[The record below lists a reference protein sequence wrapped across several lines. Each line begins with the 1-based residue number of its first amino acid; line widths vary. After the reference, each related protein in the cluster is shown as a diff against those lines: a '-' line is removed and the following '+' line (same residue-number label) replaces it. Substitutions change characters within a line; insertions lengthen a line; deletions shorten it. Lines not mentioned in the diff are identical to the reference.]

1 MTMPMITTAA
11 TVMCPHGG
19 TVQLSTAN
27 STVTADGAAVCLLS
41 DSHTVT
47 GCPFTLPSG
56 TPSPCTSVQ
65 WSAPATRSTV
75 AGAAPLLQ
83 TSVGL
88 CVSAAQVPQGP
99 AVVASTQTLVKGL

>member
-1 MTMPMITTAA
+1 MPMITTAA

-27 STVTADGAAVCLLS
+27 STVTADGAAVCLVS
-41 DSHTVT
+41 DQHTVT
-47 GCPFTLPSG
+47 GCAFTLPSG
-56 TPSPCTSVQ
+56 TPSPCVSVQ

-75 AGAAPLLQ
+75 GGAAPLLQ

-88 CVSAAQVPQGP
+88 CSSGAKVPQGP
-99 AVVASTQTLVKGL
+99 AVVASTQSVAKGI